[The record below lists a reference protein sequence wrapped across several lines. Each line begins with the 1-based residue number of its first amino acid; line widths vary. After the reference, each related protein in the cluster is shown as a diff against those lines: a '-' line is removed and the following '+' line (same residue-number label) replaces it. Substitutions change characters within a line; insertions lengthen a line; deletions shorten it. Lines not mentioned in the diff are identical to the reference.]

1 MTTAKHPQGAAYNG
15 TGALKLSGDEPRRN
29 FFRRMPKQEPEE
41 KRTKAAPAAQKPP
54 AAPAEER
61 KGENLLMSFLGG
73 WSIRGAFLA
82 IAVIA
87 AVIIGTLISNAQL
100 VMVNDQMVELRS
112 TLSDLQDQETQLK
125 AQYAI
130 YLLALCGKHDDGHI
144 GGVTNGTTH
153 ALARKLGKHEVQHD
167 QVKLVL
173 LKLLNSG
180 LTVTDADDPIALAL
194 EVCSDSIADG
204 LLVLDQ
210 KDLPCI

>member
-87 AVIIGTLISNAQL
+87 AVIIGGSSMNGGRATVWGTLAGVLILGIVSN
-100 VMVNDQMVELRS
+100 
-112 TLSDLQDQETQLK
+112 
-125 AQYAI
+125 
-130 YLLALCGKHDDGHI
+130 
-144 GGVTNGTTH
+144 
-153 ALARKLGKHEVQHD
+153 
-167 QVKLVL
+167 
-173 LKLLNSG
+173 
-180 LTVTDADDPIALAL
+180 
-194 EVCSDSIADG
+194 
-204 LLVLDQ
+204 VLDMWGISVTLQ
-210 KDLPCI
+210 GTVKGIVFIVAVMIQRKRG

>member
-1 MTTAKHPQGAAYNG
+1 MTSQG
-15 TGALKLSGDEPRRN
+15 
-29 FFRRMPKQEPEE
+29 
-41 KRTKAAPAAQKPP
+41 
-54 AAPAEER
+54 
-61 KGENLLMSFLGG
+61 GE
-73 WSIRGAFLA
+73 
-82 IAVIA
+82 
-87 AVIIGTLISNAQL
+87 QL
-100 VMVNDQMVELRS
+100 ELRS
-112 TLSDLQDQETQLK
+112 GKVNFFVLDQNLMTGNIDDQIAKIENLNLRLIGDVRTTEEGTHASDKLARRERFNQIVVCTKLEADDTVLD
-125 AQYAI
+125 
-130 YLLALCGKHDDGHI
+130 LALRGKHDDGHI
-144 GGVTNGTTH
+144 GGVANGTTH

>member
-125 AQYAI
+125 AQYAVD
-130 YLLALCGKHDDGHI
+130 LLAL
-144 GGVTNGTTH
+144 GGQHYN
-153 ALARKLGKHEVQHD
+153 RKRLSQANRAADV
-167 QVKLVL
+167 
-173 LKLLNSG
+173 
-180 LTVTDADDPIALAL
+180 DA
-194 EVCSDSIADG
+194 
-204 LLVLDQ
+204 
-210 KDLPCI
+210 

>member
-1 MTTAKHPQGAAYNG
+1 MGDLCHAIPTRKPNYRGGADRDNSETSPGRGLQRHRRPEAQRGRAPEKFLPADAKAGAGGETDQG
-15 TGALKLSGDEPRRN
+15 R
-29 FFRRMPKQEPEE
+29 
-41 KRTKAAPAAQKPP
+41 PAAQKPP

-125 AQYAI
+125 AQYELSYDLQDI
-130 YLLALCGKHDDGHI
+130 ERQLLASGEMMKAQSWQIYTLELSEPDAVEYHQAWD
-144 GGVTNGTTH
+144 
-153 ALARKLGKHEVQHD
+153 LPQ
-167 QVKLVL
+167 
-173 LKLLNSG
+173 KLLSMAKEFS
-180 LTVTDADDPIALAL
+180 TAVR
-194 EVCSDSIADG
+194 EYF
-204 LLVLDQ
+204 
-210 KDLPCI
+210 

>member
-100 VMVNDQMVELRS
+100 VMVNDQNPERLAGPG
-112 TLSDLQDQETQLK
+112 DP
-125 AQYAI
+125 AQ
-130 YLLALCGKHDDGHI
+130 GP
-144 GGVTNGTTH
+144 V
-153 ALARKLGKHEVQHD
+153 
-167 QVKLVL
+167 
-173 LKLLNSG
+173 
-180 LTVTDADDPIALAL
+180 
-194 EVCSDSIADG
+194 
-204 LLVLDQ
+204 
-210 KDLPCI
+210 

>member
-41 KRTKAAPAAQKPP
+41 KRTKAAPA
-54 AAPAEER
+54 EER

-87 AVIIGTLISNAQL
+87 VVIIGTLISNAQL

-125 AQYAI
+125 AQYELSYDLQDI
-130 YLLALCGKHDDGHI
+130 ERQLLASGEMMKAQSWQIYTLELSEPDAVEYHQAWD
-144 GGVTNGTTH
+144 
-153 ALARKLGKHEVQHD
+153 LPQ
-167 QVKLVL
+167 
-173 LKLLNSG
+173 KLLSMAKEFS
-180 LTVTDADDPIALAL
+180 TAVR
-194 EVCSDSIADG
+194 EYF
-204 LLVLDQ
+204 
-210 KDLPCI
+210 

>member
-125 AQYAI
+125 AQYELS
-130 YLLALCGKHDDGHI
+130 YDL
-144 GGVTNGTTH
+144 
-153 ALARKLGKHEVQHD
+153 Q
-167 QVKLVL
+167 
-173 LKLLNSG
+173 
-180 LTVTDADDPIALAL
+180 
-194 EVCSDSIADG
+194 DSR
-204 LLVLDQ
+204 
-210 KDLPCI
+210 

>member
-73 WSIRGAFLA
+73 WSIRGAFLTIA
-82 IAVIA
+82 IIAV
-87 AVIIGTLISNAQL
+87 VIIGTLISNAQL

-125 AQYAI
+125 AQYELSYDLQDI
-130 YLLALCGKHDDGHI
+130 ERQLLASGEMMK
-144 GGVTNGTTH
+144 
-153 ALARKLGKHEVQHD
+153 AQSW
-167 QVKLVL
+167 QVYTLELSEPDAVEYHQAWDL
-173 LKLLNSG
+173 PQKLLSMAKEFS
-180 LTVTDADDPIALAL
+180 TAVR
-194 EVCSDSIADG
+194 EYF
-204 LLVLDQ
+204 
-210 KDLPCI
+210 

>member
-87 AVIIGTLISNAQL
+87 VVIIGTLISNAQISFE
-100 VMVNDQMVELRS
+100 N
-112 TLSDLQDQETQLK
+112 
-125 AQYAI
+125 
-130 YLLALCGKHDDGHI
+130 
-144 GGVTNGTTH
+144 
-153 ALARKLGKHEVQHD
+153 
-167 QVKLVL
+167 
-173 LKLLNSG
+173 
-180 LTVTDADDPIALAL
+180 
-194 EVCSDSIADG
+194 
-204 LLVLDQ
+204 
-210 KDLPCI
+210 

>member
-125 AQYAI
+125 AQYELSYDLQDI
-130 YLLALCGKHDDGHI
+130 ERQ
-144 GGVTNGTTH
+144 
-153 ALARKLGKHEVQHD
+153 LARQRRPRAGRPTPWSFQSRMRWSITRPGICPRSCCPWRK
-167 QVKLVL
+167 
-173 LKLLNSG
+173 NSARRCG
-180 LTVTDADDPIALAL
+180 NI
-194 EVCSDSIADG
+194 SKDSIHKIMERKREGVREFLAPSYY
-204 LLVLDQ
+204 Q
-210 KDLPCI
+210 

>member
-87 AVIIGTLISNAQL
+87 AVIIGGTSMSGGRGSVIGSVLGMLILA
-100 VMVNDQMVELRS
+100 VMNNLLNLIGVPPFLR
-112 TLSDLQDQETQLK
+112 EAFK
-125 AQYAI
+125 GI
-130 YLLALCGKHDDGHI
+130 IVI
-144 GGVTNGTTH
+144 G
-153 ALARKLGKHEVQHD
+153 A
-167 QVKLVL
+167 VL
-173 LKLLNSG
+173 L
-180 LTVTDADDPIALAL
+180 
-194 EVCSDSIADG
+194 
-204 LLVLDQ
+204 Q
-210 KDLPCI
+210 KKEKAS

>member
-125 AQYAI
+125 AQYELSYDLQDI
-130 YLLALCGKHDDGHI
+130 ERQRRDDEGPELADLHPGAFRAGC
-144 GGVTNGTTH
+144 GGVSPG
-153 ALARKLGKHEVQHD
+153 LGSAPEAAVHGERIQHGGAGIFLRTAYIRSWKES
-167 QVKLVL
+167 VR
-173 LKLLNSG
+173 
-180 LTVTDADDPIALAL
+180 A
-194 EVCSDSIADG
+194 
-204 LLVLDQ
+204 
-210 KDLPCI
+210 

>member
-29 FFRRMPKQEPEE
+29 FVRRMPKQGPEE

-100 VMVNDQMVELRS
+100 EPKP
-112 TLSDLQDQETQLK
+112 TLHMEER
-125 AQYAI
+125 
-130 YLLALCGKHDDGHI
+130 LLAGLSEEERRQLCS
-144 GGVTNGTTH
+144 
-153 ALARKLGKHEVQHD
+153 
-167 QVKLVL
+167 L
-173 LKLLNSG
+173 LMRVYENIK
-180 LTVTDADDPIALAL
+180 
-194 EVCSDSIADG
+194 
-204 LLVLDQ
+204 
-210 KDLPCI
+210 

>member
-41 KRTKAAPAAQKPP
+41 KRT
-54 AAPAEER
+54 

-125 AQYAI
+125 AQYELSYDLQDI
-130 YLLALCGKHDDGHI
+130 ERQLLASGEMMKAQSWQIYTLELSEPDAVEYHQAWD
-144 GGVTNGTTH
+144 
-153 ALARKLGKHEVQHD
+153 LPQ
-167 QVKLVL
+167 
-173 LKLLNSG
+173 KLLSMAKEFS
-180 LTVTDADDPIALAL
+180 TAVR
-194 EVCSDSIADG
+194 EYF
-204 LLVLDQ
+204 
-210 KDLPCI
+210 

>member
-73 WSIRGAFLA
+73 WSIRGAFL
-82 IAVIA
+82 
-87 AVIIGTLISNAQL
+87 IIGTLISNAQL

-125 AQYAI
+125 AQYELSYDLQDI
-130 YLLALCGKHDDGHI
+130 ERQLLASGEMMKAQSWQIYTLELSEPDAVEYHQAWD
-144 GGVTNGTTH
+144 
-153 ALARKLGKHEVQHD
+153 LPQ
-167 QVKLVL
+167 
-173 LKLLNSG
+173 KLLSMAKEFS
-180 LTVTDADDPIALAL
+180 TAVR
-194 EVCSDSIADG
+194 EYF
-204 LLVLDQ
+204 
-210 KDLPCI
+210 